1 MTNDMVEKIA
11 PLIEGVPRSELE
23 RAVYCVLG
31 NDDAEQIADYFGYDL
46 NEEEEE

>member
-11 PLIEGVPRSELE
+11 PLIEGVPRSKLE

-31 NDDAEQIADYFGYDL
+31 NDDAMVLAEYFGYDL